1 MRLIMLSPPGAG
13 KGTHSK
19 QLSLATGIAHISSGD
34 LLRAEIDRGTELG
47 LRLSEYTA
55 RGDLVPDDLIFDILI
70 PVVVEASRDTG
81 GYVLDGFPRTMPQAL
96 RAAQIGIEFDLVS
109 DAAVYLT
116 APDEVLIERL
126 RDRAQREGRA
136 DDTPEVI
143 RHRLAVFAAQTQPL
157 VDYYRR
163 RGILIELDTDRP
175 QADVQADLRAQLA
188 ARGVP
193 GSRAPSASSRSLS
206 TSPAGHPLED
216 S

>member
-1 MRLIMLSPPGAG
+1 MLSPPGAG

-55 RGDLVPDDLIFDILI
+55 RGDLVPDDLIFDILT

-143 RHRLAVFAAQTQPL
+143 RHRLAVFAAETQPL

-193 GSRAPSASSRSLS
+193 ESRARSDSSRSLS
-206 TSPAGHPLED
+206 TSPAGHPLEE